1 MLPRRSSR
9 STTASM
15 ESRMSIP
22 LPNVSR
28 YTISPG
34 VLLAKHGSN
43 AEEVFTVLLCILPI
57 RQPFIVCRYF
67 ANVPYQREPFRS
79 WWMGHA
85 RALASQETPPNNAND
100 RANTSNYGDSRKVHG
115 QTRGFDASAQAALR
129 CTGYPYKLN
138 TPKGTSVSQGT
149 HRRIVD
155 HGRCYRVRCFT

>member
-34 VLLAKHGSN
+34 VLSAKHGSN

-67 ANVPYQREPFRS
+67 ANVPDQRKPFRS
-79 WWMGHA
+79 WWMAHA
-85 RALASQETPPNNAND
+85 RALASEETPPNNANS
-100 RANTSNYGDSRKVHG
+100 RTNTSNYGDSGKIHS
-115 QTRGFDASAQAALR
+115 QTHGFDATAQAAFR
-129 CTGYPYKLN
+129 CAGYPYKLN
-138 TPKGTSVSQGT
+138 APKGTSVSQGT
-149 HRRIVD
+149 NRRIVD
-155 HGRCYRVRCFT
+155 CGRCCRVHCFT